1 MNRPASLAFVIQGLR
16 PVSTQSSP
24 LPQAPGVRR
33 LVALLETELESQAD
47 AHDRAAG
54 GRDVAHRVAQ
64 SAPREVGPSL
74 PGVAHAGDPPPIGP
88 AQGLGLGVEPGGL
101 GIDTLGV
108 DPGIDEEFKTNTLLL
123 RGHRIHLES
132 MGGLEQMP
140 ANGGWIVVGGV
151 RNEGGSGSPA
161 TVFGLVP

>member
-1 MNRPASLAFVIQGLR
+1 MWTGWQERWDDPDAYLNADGQGVLHFPGISVGATEWLIENR
-16 PVSTQSSP
+16 
-24 LPQAPGVRR
+24 
-33 LVALLETELESQAD
+33 AL
-47 AHDRAAG
+47 
-54 GRDVAHRVAQ
+54 
-64 SAPREVGPSL
+64 
-74 PGVAHAGDPPPIGP
+74 
-88 AQGLGLGVEPGGL
+88 GGL

-123 RGHRIHLES
+123 RGHRIHLEN
-132 MGGLEQMP
+132 MAGLEQMP